1 LILGYALKLLKQ
13 QYMQGEA
20 QQLSLAPGRAA
31 TASRLA
37 ETKFMQAELLSKAF
51 TYKTKRALPQ

>member
-31 TASRLA
+31 TASPLA
-37 ETKFMQAELLSKAF
+37 EPKFMQAELLSKAF
-51 TYKTKRALPQ
+51 T